1 METTEEKTVKVL
13 TPDNITSSDCKRLV
27 RAMRPCYSCT
37 DRRCKEKKCAPQ
49 VVVERVQTCIDFY
62 YTFFGLK
69 RTHKSLTPEEKKLAV
84 TLLANILA
92 TDEVIED
99 IGKSIATSK
108 KKDQVVDDKDDK
120 SDIDYD
126 FNQF

>member
-1 METTEEKTVKVL
+1 METSEEKTVKVL

-84 TLLANILA
+84 TLLANILV
-92 TDEVIED
+92 TDDVEI
-99 IGKSIATSK
+99 KNNATSK
-108 KKDQVVDDKDDK
+108 KKDQVIDDITK

-126 FNQF
+126 FNRF

>member
-1 METTEEKTVKVL
+1 METTEEKIVKVL

-84 TLLANILA
+84 TLLANILV
-92 TDEVIED
+92 TDDVEI
-99 IGKSIATSK
+99 KNNATSK
-108 KKDQVVDDKDDK
+108 KKDQVIDDITK

-126 FNQF
+126 FNRF

>member
-84 TLLANILA
+84 TLLANILV
-92 TDEVIED
+92 TDDDVEI
-99 IGKSIATSK
+99 KNNATSN
-108 KKDQVVDDKDDK
+108 KKDQVIDDITK

-126 FNQF
+126 FNRF

>member
-1 METTEEKTVKVL
+1 METSEESKVKVL
-13 TPDNITSSDCKRLV
+13 TPENITCSDCKRLV

-37 DRRCKEKKCAPQ
+37 DRRCKEKRCAPQ

-62 YTFFGLK
+62 YMFFGQK
-69 RTHKSLTPEEKKLAV
+69 KTHKSLSPEEKELAIN
-84 TLLANILA
+84 LLAKFITSDFVVN
-92 TDEVIED
+92 
-99 IGKSIATSK
+99 KSTSTN
-108 KKDQVVDDKDDK
+108 QEQTIDDKDDK